1 MRRRAVACLL
11 PAALLCAG
19 VAAAQ
24 EPDGLSGNYRP
35 VGEDVVPGDDDR
47 RAGLRVTR
55 EGDGWRA
62 WFAGQ
67 PKRLDVA
74 SPDQMA
80 GLFPGVGES
89 RSLRCGWSEEFM
101 LCRVAPG
108 TFFPR
113 QGFRIDSGYFSVIA
127 GGGLY
132 ELERVDA
139 TPDSDARER

>member
-1 MRRRAVACLL
+1 MRHAVAVACLV
-11 PAALLCAG
+11 AALLRLG
-19 VAAAQ
+19 AATAQ

-35 VGEDVVPGDDDR
+35 VGEEAVSGDG
-47 RAGLRVTR
+47 AGGVGLRVVR
-55 EGDGWRA
+55 EGNGWRA

-67 PKRLDVA
+67 PKRLEVA

-89 RSLRCGWSEEFM
+89 RGLRCGWSEEFV
-101 LCRVAPG
+101 LCRVTPG

-127 GGGLY
+127 GAGLY
-132 ELERVDA
+132 ELERVEA
-139 TPDSDARER
+139 TPDVRGR

>member
-1 MRRRAVACLL
+1 MKPVARCLL
-11 PAALLCAG
+11 LVSLLG
-19 VAAAQ
+19 LGSAQ
-24 EPDGLSGNYRP
+24 AQDADDLSGDYRP
-35 VGEDVVPGDDDR
+35 IGEEAVSGDNAH
-47 RAGLRVTR
+47 RAGLRVIR

-67 PKRLDVA
+67 PKRLEAA
-74 SPDQMA
+74 SFDQMA

-89 RSLRCGWSEEFM
+89 RGLRCGVSEEFV

-127 GGGLY
+127 GSGLY

-139 TPDSDARER
+139 TPDVRGR

>member
-1 MRRRAVACLL
+1 MRHAAPCLL
-11 PAALLCAG
+11 SAALLCAG
-19 VAAAQ
+19 VASAQ
-24 EPDGLSGNYRP
+24 DPDGLSGDYRP
-35 VGEDVVPGDDDR
+35 VGEEAVSGDGAR
-47 RAGLRVTR
+47 SVGLRVIR

-67 PKRLDVA
+67 PKRLEAA

-89 RSLRCGWSEEFM
+89 RGLRCGFSEEFV

-139 TPDSDARER
+139 MPDVRGR

>member
-1 MRRRAVACLL
+1 MRHALACLL
-11 PAALLCAG
+11 AALLHPG
-19 VAAAQ
+19 AAPAQ
-24 EPDGLSGNYRP
+24 EPDGLSGDYRP
-35 VGEDVVPGDDDR
+35 VGEEAVSGDG
-47 RAGLRVTR
+47 AGSVGLRVMR
-55 EGDGWRA
+55 EGNGWRA

-67 PKRLDVA
+67 PKRLELA

-89 RSLRCGWSEEFM
+89 RGLRCGWSEEFV

-127 GGGLY
+127 GAGLY

-139 TPDSDARER
+139 TSDSDARER